1 MRQLPGCGVS
11 KAPISL
17 IVFSLV
23 SVLVAAVVFERYPT
37 ILMVINA
44 IKEGSFME
52 TVWNLDLYE
61 FFKPVGPVVLNIM
74 AGVTASLVSSRFG
87 YA

>member
-1 MRQLPGCGVS
+1 
-11 KAPISL
+11 
-17 IVFSLV
+17 
-23 SVLVAAVVFERYPT
+23 
-37 ILMVINA
+37 
-44 IKEGSFME
+44 ME

-74 AGVTASLVSSRFG
+74 AGVTAGLASSRFG

>member
-1 MRQLPGCGVS
+1 
-11 KAPISL
+11 
-17 IVFSLV
+17 
-23 SVLVAAVVFERYPT
+23 
-37 ILMVINA
+37 MVINA

-52 TVWNLDLYE
+52 AVWNLDLYE

-74 AGVTASLVSSRFG
+74 AGVTAGLASSRFE